1 MDKEPSLSEKVQ
13 SLQDMLISYSTNGG
27 GDNELYKALR
37 EELVFHSS
45 ISPLL
50 PSFLRTNRDL
60 GQFWQFIKH
69 KYSTYA
75 ERRQFIWSEFHPAL
89 ERLEQISSTPADSGI
104 TETLVH
110 FDTEYVANIWQQAL
124 QRRLENPEAAI
135 TSARTLLESVCKH
148 ILDDLSIRYDDIADL
163 PKLYHLTAKEL
174 KLAPSEH
181 TEQVFKQIL
190 GGCQTVVE
198 GLGALR
204 NRLGDA
210 HGKGKFPV
218 RPAAR
223 HAELAVNLSGSMA
236 TFLVQTWEQ
245 RKEKQ

>member
-1 MDKEPSLSEKVQ
+1 MDQEPTLFEKVQ
-13 SLQDMLISYSTNGG
+13 TLQDLLVSFSTNGG
-27 GDNELYKALR
+27 GNDAEYKALR
-37 EELVFHSS
+37 EELCRSS
-45 ISPLL
+45 ISSQL
-50 PSFLRTNRDL
+50 PAFVRRNRDL

-69 KYSTYA
+69 KFPTYA
-75 ERRQFIWSEFHPAL
+75 ERRQYIWSEFSPVL
-89 ERLEQISSTPADSGI
+89 ETLEHTSMSPADQGI
-104 TETLVH
+104 TDALVH
-110 FDTEYVANIWQQAL
+110 LDAEYVAQIWQQAL
-124 QRRLENPEAAI
+124 QRRAENPEAAI

-148 ILDDLSIRYDDIADL
+148 ILDDLSVPYDDTADL

-198 GLGALR
+198 GLGSLR

-210 HGKGKFPV
+210 HGKGKLPV

-223 HAELAVNLSGSMA
+223 HAELAVNLAGTMA
-236 TFLVQTWEQ
+236 TFLVATWQ
-245 RKEKQ
+245 NRVTSS